1 MRNFEESADFV
12 EWDDE
17 IDELTRQ
24 VLCDAQT
31 SGGLA
36 IALPPDRVDR
46 LLNELRKRQVSGI
59 VIGTVSDK
67 SSSLIKMIQ

>member
-12 EWDDE
+12 EWDDG

-24 VLCDAQT
+24 VMCDAQT

-36 IALPPDRVDR
+36 IVLPPDRVDR
-46 LLNELRKRQVSGI
+46 LLNELQRRQVSGT
-59 VIGTVSDK
+59 VIGTVTEK
-67 SSSLIKMIQ
+67 SSSLIEMIQ